1 MRYTVP
7 LLLDEKGEPAG
18 VLSVNTSAGMVVIIF
33 SSSIRWEAFANPVA
47 RALAKKGQRLGSAE
61 VDAPSIEA
69 VVSRLAKMDP
79 TITNDATFVLD
90 TMPMFSDVVRFFQ
103 SEA

>member
-7 LLLDEKGEPAG
+7 LVLDETGEPVG

-47 RALAKKGQRLGSAE
+47 RTLAKNGQRLGSVE
-61 VDAPSIEA
+61 MDAPSIEA

-79 TITNDATFVLD
+79 SITNDATFVLD
-90 TMPMFSDVVRFFQ
+90 TMPVFSDVVQFFQ